1 MQTEVHEYDGGGVRS
16 RGYLALPGGTG
27 KAPGVLVV
35 HEAPGLDAHPK
46 RRADMLAKLGYVA
59 LAADLYGGG
68 VVGEGPQEA
77 FKLMG
82 PLRDDA
88 DLLRR
93 RMRASFDALAS
104 VANVDQKRLAAIGY
118 CFGGMSVLELA
129 RSGAPAAGVVSFHGL
144 LKTERPAPAGE
155 VKAKILVCTGSADPL
170 VPAEQVVEFESGN
183 DQGRNR
189 LAGDYLWRR
198 QARLH
203 QHRGRWHSDAGLRLF
218 AIRRRPVM
226 AGDAELFQRGVW
238 GGVSL
243 ARSCRWRRTYVRDD
257 P

>member
-16 RGYLALPGGTG
+16 RGYLGLPDGAG
-27 KAPGVLVV
+27 KRAGVLVV

-46 RRADMLAKLGYVA
+46 RRVDMLAKLGYVA

-82 PLRDDA
+82 PLRDDP

-104 VANVDQKRLAAIGY
+104 VANVDTKRLGAIGY

-144 LKTERPAPAGE
+144 LKTARPATAGE

-170 VPAEQVVEFESGN
+170 VPAEQVVEFE
-183 DQGRNR
+183 
-189 LAGDYLWRR
+189 
-198 QARLH
+198 
-203 QHRGRWHSDAGLRLF
+203 
-218 AIRRRPVM
+218 
-226 AGDAELFQRGVW
+226 AEMIKAETDWQVITY
-238 GGVSL
+238 GGAKHAFTNTAADGIPMPGFGYSPSAD
-243 ARSCRWRRTYVRDD
+243 ARSWLAMQNFFGEVFGEG
-257 P
+257 